1 MKLELV
7 GLPDSDLKLICEM
20 SLAAPRPL
28 VPTHL
33 RRQIIAELHKL
44 AHPGVKAS
52 IALVQERFFWPNL
65 PTDIRKFVETC
76 VPCQRAKIHRHTRPA
91 VQFIP
96 MPADCFDH
104 VHIDVV
110 GPLPPS
116 GGCPYLLTM
125 VDR

>member
-65 PTDIRKFVETC
+65 PTDVRKFVETC
-76 VPCQRAKIHRHTRPA
+76 LPCQRAKNHRH
-91 VQFIP
+91 V
-96 MPADCFDH
+96 H
-104 VHIDVV
+104 VDT
-110 GPLPPS
+110 GTPTQRCSSFPCPPTV
-116 GGCPYLLTM
+116 LTTCT
-125 VDR
+125 